1 MDGNRLQEFRTQE
14 IKALLASYQQFAT
27 LIPSDKYEGSAHH
40 GEDGRFVEDLLKEY
54 LTRHLPNGIEILT
67 GFILRP
73 AVKTGK
79 TGKER
84 KNDTDMHSTQLD
96 LIVFDSERY
105 PVFQRFGNSCI
116 VPPEGVI
123 AIISVKKHL
132 NRDDI
137 VNECKALWDASKL
150 CQTISSNNKK
160 DKIRGPFLALV
171 SMRSKIENK
180 TKDNYTWIFD
190 KMKEAYNQDTKPSFD
205 DIVGFIGALDKWSI
219 FKARPKPQN
228 DPKNASFMTFIHKD
242 DEEHLGLQFILSGI
256 FSVFYDETRRD
267 IRRPGFT
274 AFESGRNV
282 NKFLGTI
289 DCSKLR

>member
-1 MDGNRLQEFRTQE
+1 VDGNRLQKFRTQE
-14 IKALLASYQQFAT
+14 IKALLESYEQFAT
-27 LIPSDKYEGSAHH
+27 LIPSDKHEGSAHH
-40 GEDGRFVEDLLKEY
+40 GEDGRFVEDLLTEY
-54 LTRHLPNGIEILT
+54 LSKNLPKGLEILT

-84 KNDTDMHSTQLD
+84 KNDTDKHSTQLD

-105 PVFQRFGNSCI
+105 PVFHRFGNSCI

-132 NRDDI
+132 NRPDI

-150 CQTISSNNKK
+150 CQTILSN
-160 DKIRGPFLALV
+160 DKQDKTRGPFLALV

-180 TKDNYTWIFD
+180 TQDNYSWIFK
-190 KMKEAYNQDTKPSFD
+190 KMQEIYHQDTQPTFD
-205 DIVGFIGALDKWSI
+205 DMVGFIGALDKWSI
-219 FKARPKPQN
+219 FKGRPKN
-228 DPKNASFMTFIHKD
+228 NTKNARYMTFVHKD
-242 DEEHLGLQFILSGI
+242 NEEHLGLQFILSGI
-256 FSVFYDETRRD
+256 LSVFYDETRRD

-274 AFESGRNV
+274 AFESGRNA